1 MSRKDNHTEN
11 HIEAIDHSIAQKIY
25 HLRLAK
31 GMLRQQ
37 LAEKIGVSR
46 QQLQKYEEG
55 RNRVPA
61 SRMVLISQALDEVL
75 NYFVEDANE
84 GTTNPTL
91 TQHQRMCIE
100 VSRNFMKISNPI
112 HQNAVNVLVKSL
124 VAKTK
129 S

>member
-1 MSRKDNHTEN
+1 MNRKDNNTEN
-11 HIEAIDHSIAQKIY
+11 HLETIDHSIAQKIY

-31 GMLRQQ
+31 GMSRQQ

-46 QQLQKYEEG
+46 QQLRKYEKG
-55 RNRVPA
+55 GNKLTV
-61 SRMVLISQALDEVL
+61 SRMALIAQALGEAVD
-75 NYFVEDANE
+75 YFVEDANY
-84 GTTNPTL
+84 GNANPTL

-112 HQNAVNVLVKSL
+112 HQNAVNALVKSL
-124 VAKTK
+124 AAETK